1 MGTRRGNVNDELSR
15 SVRIKKVK
23 LRRTGLEILEVSMKT
38 IGTRNRAAFVSAN
51 FYKKSKFRTFVNFL
65 FSSLLTSLFCP
76 NFYFYFLNLGEKGG
90 TGL

>member
-1 MGTRRGNVNDELSR
+1 MNDELSR

-76 NFYFYFLNLGEKGG
+76 NFFFLNLGEKRWYRAL
-90 TGL
+90 TTPHRT